1 MYSNIGKN
9 IKLFAKVVF
18 VLGAFVAVVVGIVL
32 LSIKN
37 LEIPGVIILVLG
49 PFTAWMSTWLLYG
62 YGELID
68 KVCIIAKNTRCNEL
82 KSESQTLVDDDRIGK
97 LEKLR
102 AQGLISEEEYQ
113 RTIGKI
119 MR

>member
-18 VLGAFVAVVVGIVL
+18 VLEAFVAVVVGIVL
-32 LSIKN
+32 LGIKN
-37 LEIPGVIILVLG
+37 LEIPGVLILILG
-49 PFTAWMSTWLLYG
+49 PFSAWVSTWLLYG

-68 KVCIIAKNTRCNEL
+68 KVCIIAKNTRHNET
-82 KSESQTLVDDDRIGK
+82 KSETQNLIDDERIEK

-113 RTIGKI
+113 RTIGKS